1 MHVYRSLSVHAVL
14 ANAVLHCF
22 LLYITSYLTTLLY
35 NSVILYEMLA
45 LDVPFNCRDV
55 VELVGKITKAP
66 PPPLPAMYSSE
77 VSYTLLRPPHR

>member
-1 MHVYRSLSVHAVL
+1 VHAVL
-14 ANAVLHCF
+14 ADAVLHC
-22 LLYITSYLTTLLY
+22 LLLHSKSHHTTPHC

-77 VSYTLLRPPHR
+77 VSYTILYSTTLLLRTH